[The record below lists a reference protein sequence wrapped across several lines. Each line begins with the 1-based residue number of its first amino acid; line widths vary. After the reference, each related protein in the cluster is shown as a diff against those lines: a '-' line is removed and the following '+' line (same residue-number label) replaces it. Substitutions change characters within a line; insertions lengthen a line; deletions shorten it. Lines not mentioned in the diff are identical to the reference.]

1 METFRTITIANE
13 PSLIGNAVQLSPED
27 KSLVTG
33 NAENVN
39 VNDTGVDQNCKALD
53 YNNAIDGSEEEIYRV
68 FDNFVYAAR
77 QKSNQ
82 SLAKSSEI

>member
-1 METFRTITIANE
+1 METFRTIIIANE

-27 KSLVTG
+27 RIQSLVAG
-33 NAENVN
+33 NTENVN

-53 YNNAIDGSEEEIYRV
+53 YNNAIDGSEEEIYRA

-77 QKSNQ
+77 QKSN
-82 SLAKSSEI
+82 